1 MCRRTVFLESFDS
14 TRATSNDDVHHPNR
28 AQAQTEALLY
38 LLLGRSLA
46 VNNTYGSDSVSVLEL
61 VDAVLTTRD
70 ETVRR
75 TTDHEARERLGQ
87 ARPFI
92 VTWFGADSLLSA
104 FAGQLRQVDPNRH
117 FRLSGWSPIDDEV
130 DRRRE
135 LADSLDSAGDNPH
148 QPPTAPAWLT
158 KEYEG
163 LAERFETLAR
173 LAEYSRTPDAG
184 FAASKPTIQLAD
196 YLDHFARLEQEEL
209 EGAARRLDCPLDLAT
224 AIRDEINSRREHVNL
239 GSRSWAHALVAHS
252 TPEDLRP
259 HEGTREFVD
268 TLYNAV
274 LAESAGA
281 QDGYM
286 SSVPRADAREH
297 LKQMNALALGVIRS
311 CRESQGLSGHR
322 PGHVDPADRTISGVF
337 TAAETLPG
345 LPVTALRQL
354 FTTYWA
360 LVADRE
366 RWQAWQ
372 DSCDR
377 LNSLLDQAEA
387 RRAQAAQRQQDQPRT
402 TGRVDNQLRDAWA
415 AHVNTLRTN
424 LPGTL
429 RGGDESLV
437 VGAQHGANDYGQL
450 LQIEDLAPEVR
461 ADALAVG
468 EHLSGLA
475 ASVGG

>member
-1 MCRRTVFLESFDS
+1 MVRRRQPALRLRRTAS
-14 TRATSNDDVHHPNR
+14 A
-28 AQAQTEALLY
+28 
-38 LLLGRSLA
+38 GRSQSALP
-46 VNNTYGSDSVSVLEL
+46 SLRL
-61 VDAVLTTRD
+61 VA
-70 ETVRR
+70 
-75 TTDHEARERLGQ
+75 
-87 ARPFI
+87 
-92 VTWFGADSLLSA
+92 
-104 FAGQLRQVDPNRH
+104 
-117 FRLSGWSPIDDEV
+117 
-130 DRRRE
+130 DRRRGRSAEE

-311 CRESQGLSGHR
+311 CREPGALGAPPWARR
-322 PGHVDPADRTISGVF
+322 PRRPDHFRVF

-429 RGGDESLV
+429 RGGESLV